1 MLDPRCDLTH
11 NSLKS
16 VKKNYCLENVI
27 EFWIVNVYMFEHL
40 VLMLQGELRW
50 SKSIYRVTTEPESNP
65 SPSQQTESL
74 VSGIAPQLR
83 TKMASRWRVV
93 S

>member
-16 VKKNYCLENVI
+16 VKKNHCLENVI

-40 VLMLQGELRW
+40 VLTLQGELRCW
-50 SKSIYRVTTEPESNP
+50 SLVFWLLGDSKIKIRDFLTNSNP
-65 SPSQQTESL
+65 WEGGGTQT
-74 VSGIAPQLR
+74 
-83 TKMASRWRVV
+83 ASRQQLFTL
-93 S
+93 